1 MMMAVMVISA
11 KSTSNYSID
20 IDSACSFKGSLK
32 YGYIGDGWNNMIHPL
47 SWRWITND
55 RIDMRALGI
64 ILSDRDNNIIRYSK
78 FTSSSNFTILSIPQ
92 IGSTFPNSWKHSC
105 HKYYCNCIPLNQ
117 YMAILIKVIMK
128 SNGQDVKPQM
138 HWVLCWWRML
148 IENSLHDVI
157 VILNLH

>member
-1 MMMAVMVISA
+1 
-11 KSTSNYSID
+11 
-20 IDSACSFKGSLK
+20 
-32 YGYIGDGWNNMIHPL
+32 MILPL

-64 ILSDRDNNIIRYSK
+64 ILSDRDNNINRYSK
-78 FTSSSNFTILSIPQ
+78 FTSSSDFTILSIPQ

-128 SNGQDVKPQM
+128 SNGQDVKPSM
-138 HWVLCWWRML
+138 HWVLWWWRKM

-157 VILNLH
+157 LNIHSILSWMFKLCTTTLRVNISGWGEFRWNSYTSPPCFVMC